1 MAEVK
6 NAFIKSKMNKD
17 LDARLLPNGEY
28 REGINIQVSRSEG
41 ADVGALENV
50 LGNKQLVDFRTLSG
64 CSCEL
69 KTIGTFTDGVSND
82 IFVFLTNYTDVNF
95 KTATTYNKDA
105 YNYVYVYN
113 ILNKESYILT
123 SGAYLNF
130 STTNPVLNVNFLE
143 GILFWTDN
151 RNQPRKLNINSATPN
166 ATSQFS
172 NGYYTKEDQ
181 ISVATYNPYQ
191 PIELYFKQWGHVT
204 GVSQSPA
211 PSVFVVVEKESLS
224 GLPTIGAT
232 VTDWPDGATITAPQP
247 TIVSYDALNGILQLS
262 SAQTIAA
269 NTKLYFYIDNSF
281 ASQNAVNFS
290 SMFDATSRLCPDEVT
305 ANPTFQTE
313 GPLTASS
320 ESNYPGDPDF
330 LEDKFVRFSYR
341 FKFEDGENS
350 IFAPFTQPAFIPKQD
365 GCFLNATTPTGNTTD
380 ENATYRSTIVSFM
393 ENQVNNILVK
403 IPLPCDANVLY
414 EEYKITEIDILYKES
429 DALAVQV
436 VDTIQVENLTQAETF
451 AIYNYQG
458 VKPYK
463 TLPTKELI
471 RVYDK
476 VPVRAHGQEIISNRL
491 VYSNFQ
497 TQHTPPEALNYNVGV
512 TQKESFD
519 ISATNVDGQ
528 PQPSLFYTS
537 DVEYPQHTVKQNRN
551 YQVGIILS
559 DRFGRT
565 STVILSSADIQG
577 AQGGIS
583 YGGST
588 VYVPYKP
595 FPGTGLNTIN
605 SWPGDSIK
613 VLFNQAIGTTGLYAG
628 DPDLLTGW
636 PGLYNGDNT
645 SEKYNPLGWYS
656 YTIVVKQQE
665 QDYYNVYLPG
675 IVNGYPGDTAGPYP
689 DPVNTVSFI
698 TLMSD
703 NINKVPRDLNLVG
716 PLQEQFRSSNHDSDT
731 KEGREAASQADTF
744 TDFTRS
750 GSSSLRLFGRV
761 TPEQTAIDVSPVY
774 NNPYYPTIEPNV
786 VNTIG
791 TENTLLDSTIVF
803 DEIYQTKTNPLIAR
817 VSQSIQTLST
827 GIGTGAI
834 GSGPVDPA
842 DGYNILLGIYETA
855 PTESRLELFWETS
868 SAGLISD
875 LNKAIEEGGSP
886 GIKGVTSDGIS
897 TTWSYSQSEADPS
910 GTIVAAAFYPFRQP
924 DPFSSVI
931 TAVDESSI
939 NNWWV
944 TDGLGNTRTS
954 DFLLEPIVGTAI
966 ASYNLKTARNFYYG
980 NNASVL
986 ENYTFFF
993 EIYDV
998 LKDIT
1003 STVSTTG
1010 ALVNTAPSITNCV
1023 TSLDPPSGSI
1033 SLYTYEAT
1041 NGSADITPV
1050 NVPGIPPANTLDLT
1064 FSKISQYPL
1073 LPIIYINE
1081 STGELTDPTGSLNGI
1096 LVVGIKVEDASG
1108 AEGSLIDTCITT
1120 LNGSQGI
1127 LTRPTNDSWYKG
1139 DNLIINAGPE
1149 SSGFYWST
1157 DKTNEVAS
1165 IPLPGTGNI
1174 SFRAPVNNQPTPT
1187 DVIGGT
1193 GINTANVNAQ
1203 GACGGGTGLSD
1214 SWVWTNTNRNAL
1226 AFDFANTN
1234 PSGLSE
1240 GTAYIIVNFENKVTI
1255 NGGPQADKPSVIWP
1269 TYLQYRDSN
1278 AAGYPDNW
1286 IDAIDVEGKA
1296 IKFGGTQTNNY
1307 SISLDSARPDFTET
1321 GVMDRPTTSSS
1332 LTDSEYSEIDAMQAQ
1347 TTGRASADNLSL
1359 FSKGSR
1365 IFAFG
1370 KDQGY
1375 AVRPDYFGDYRLVV
1389 RYPFGDNVPNSLTSF
1404 GNKIIPVLTPQGC
1417 PGQQGGSSSNSPY
1430 ASYASSLDTQLVK
1443 LSYGDFYNPLID
1455 GVAPSYFS
1463 YRLSSQGSSD
1473 KENAQS
1479 FVPSQVV
1486 YAREWSF
1493 RYITQLYTDPE
1504 LSIPYAG
1511 TTNLLYYSYSA
1522 TGDTSLNGKYGNEM
1536 SNTTNTA
1543 LTGTDRAPV
1552 GNASNEDRRWVAQ
1565 FDGNGKKMAQTAEPV
1580 VYDQQDIAP
1589 ALQPPTL
1596 SNPPGQTVPK
1606 LNPTNFGPF
1615 PQIINNVSAGSL
1627 TLMWSG
1633 GASQATFANTFVKN
1647 LTNNLG
1653 GETPAPFASPA
1664 LFLKFYS
1671 PDESTG
1677 YVEVSVVSLNMNGN
1691 QSNVSYIYDGTVAQV
1706 RVSITNAQNVITGSS
1721 AGNLPSSNYY
1731 YGYN

>member
-28 REGINIQVSRSEG
+28 REGVNIQVSRSEG

-50 LGNKQLVDFRTLSG
+50 LGNKQLVDFRILSG

-69 KTIGTFTDGVSND
+69 QTIGTFTDGVSND
-82 IFVFLTNYTDVNF
+82 IFVFLTNYTDVGF

-105 YNYVYVYN
+105 YNYIYVYN
-113 ILNKESYILT
+113 ILNQESSILV
-123 SGAYLNF
+123 SGAFLNF
-130 STTNPVLNVNFLE
+130 STTNLILNVNFLE
-143 GILFWTDN
+143 GLLFWTDN
-151 RNQPRKLNINSATPN
+151 RNQPRKININRATAN
-166 ATSQFS
+166 ATSQVS
-172 NGYYTKEDQ
+172 NGYYIKEDQ
-181 ISVATYNPYQ
+181 ISVATYNPYK
-191 PIELYFKQWGHVT
+191 PIDLYFKQWGYVT

-224 GLPTIGAT
+224 GLPAIGAT
-232 VTDWPDGATITAPQP
+232 VTDWPDGATITAPYP
-247 TIVSYDALNGILQLS
+247 TIVSYDSLNGILQLS

-269 NTKLYFYIDNSF
+269 NTKLYFYIDSSF
-281 ASQNAVNFS
+281 ASQNATNFS
-290 SMFDATSRLCPDEVT
+290 SMFDATNRLCPDEVT
-305 ANPTFQTE
+305 ANPTFQTD

-320 ESNYPGDPDF
+320 ISNYPGDPDF

-341 FKFEDGENS
+341 FTFDDGENS

-365 GCFLNATTPTGNTTD
+365 GYFLGATTPTGNTTD
-380 ENATYRSTIVSFM
+380 ENATYRTTVVSFM
-393 ENQVNNILVK
+393 ENQVNNILIQ

-414 EEYKITEIDILYKES
+414 DEYKITEIDILYKES
-429 DALAVQV
+429 DSLAVQV
-436 VDTIQVENLTQAETF
+436 VDTIQVENLTQAEPV
-451 AIYNYQG
+451 IVYNYQG

-463 TLPTKELI
+463 TLPTQDLI

-512 TQKESFD
+512 TEKEAFD
-519 ISATNVDGQ
+519 ISATNTDGQ
-528 PQPSLFYTS
+528 AQPTLFYTS
-537 DVEYPQHTVKQNRN
+537 QVEYPQHTVKQNRN

-577 AQGGIS
+577 EQGGIS

-588 VYVPYKP
+588 VYVPYKA
-595 FPGTGLNTIN
+595 FPGAGLNTIN

-613 VLFNQAIGTTGLYAG
+613 VLFNQAIGTTGIYAG

-656 YTIVVKQQE
+656 YTIVIKQQE

-675 IVNGYPGDTAGPYP
+675 IVNGYPGDTAGPFP
-689 DPVNTVSFI
+689 DPVNTAAFI
-698 TLMSD
+698 TLLND
-703 NINKVPRDLNLVG
+703 NINKVPRDLSEVG
-716 PLQEQFRSSNHDSDT
+716 PLQAQFRSSVD
-731 KEGREAASQADTF
+731 
-744 TDFTRS
+744 
-750 GSSSLRLFGRV
+750 LFGRV

-791 TENTLLDSTIVF
+791 PENTLLDSTVVF
-803 DEIYQTKTNPLIAR
+803 DEIYQTKTNPLVGR
-817 VSQSIQTLST
+817 VSQTVQTLST

-834 GSGPVDPA
+834 GSGPVDPT

-855 PTESRLELFWETS
+855 PTESRLEIFWETS

-886 GIKGVTSDGIS
+886 GIKGITSDGIS
-897 TTWSYSQSEADPS
+897 TIWAYSQSEADPS

-924 DPFSSVI
+924 DPFSNVI
-931 TAVDESSI
+931 IPVDESFI

-954 DFLLEPIVGTAI
+954 DFVLEPIAGAAI

-998 LKDIT
+998 INDIT

-1010 ALVNTAPSITNCV
+1010 ALTNTAPSITNCIA
-1023 TSLDPPSGSI
+1023 SIDPPSGSI

-1041 NGSADITPV
+1041 NGSADINPI
-1050 NVPGIPPANTLDLT
+1050 NEPGIAPANTLDLT
-1064 FSKISQYPL
+1064 FSKISQFPE
-1073 LPIIYINE
+1073 LPVLFINE
-1081 STGELTDPTGSLNGI
+1081 DTGELTDPTGSLNGVLNI
-1096 LVVGIKVEDASG
+1096 TIKVEDASG
-1108 AEGSLIDTCITT
+1108 AQGSLSDTCTT
-1120 LNGSQGI
+1120 VFNGSQGI
-1127 LTRPTNDSWYKG
+1127 LTRPTNSSWYKG
-1139 DNLIINAGPE
+1139 NSLTINAGPE

-1157 DKTNEVAS
+1157 DKTNEVS
-1165 IPLPGTGNI
+1165 STPLPMGDMG
-1174 SFRAPVNNQPTPT
+1174 SRAPVNNQPTPSNT
-1187 DVIGGT
+1187 IGPT
-1193 GINTANVNAQ
+1193 GVNSASIDAQ
-1203 GACGGGTGLSD
+1203 GSCGGGVLPSN
-1214 SWVWTNTNRNAL
+1214 SWKWTNTNRNAL

-1234 PSGLSE
+1234 PSGLSS
-1240 GTAYIIVNFENKVTI
+1240 GTAYIMVDFENKVTI
-1255 NGGPQADKPSVIWP
+1255 NGEAMDDRPSVIWP

-1286 IDAIDVEGKA
+1286 VDAIDVEGK
-1296 IKFGGTQTNNY
+1296 IVRFGGTQMNNY
-1307 SISLDSARPDFTET
+1307 SISLNSARPDFTET
-1321 GVMDRPTTSSS
+1321 GVIDNSTISNSD
-1332 LTDSEYSEIDAMQAQ
+1332 TDSEYFTRDGMQAQ
-1347 TTGRASADNLSL
+1347 STGRRNNADVPL
-1359 FSKGSR
+1359 FSQGVR
-1365 IFAFG
+1365 IVAFG

-1375 AVRPDYFGDYRLVV
+1375 ETTPDYFGDYRLVV
-1389 RYPFGDNVPNSLTSF
+1389 RYPFGDNYPNALTSF
-1404 GNKIIPVLTPQGC
+1404 GNKIIPVLTPQKC
-1417 PGQQGGSSSNSPY
+1417 PGQQGGFSILSPY
-1430 ASYASSLDTQLVK
+1430 ASYAASLETQLVK

-1463 YRLSSQGSSD
+1463 YRISTQGSAD
-1473 KENAQS
+1473 KENAKS
-1479 FVPSQVV
+1479 FVPSKIV

-1493 RYITQLYTDPE
+1493 RYVTQFYTDPE
-1504 LSIPYAG
+1504 LNVPYLG

-1543 LTGTDRAPV
+1543 ATGTDRAPV
-1552 GNASNEDRRWVAQ
+1552 GNASNEDRRWIAQ
-1565 FDGNGKKMAQTAEPV
+1565 FDTAGKKIVQTAEPV
-1580 VYDQQDIAP
+1580 VYDLTNIAP
-1589 ALQPPTL
+1589 APTPPTGSVL
-1596 SNPPGQTVPK
+1596 LNSNGI
-1606 LNPTNFGPF
+1606 GPF
-1615 PQIINNVSAGSL
+1615 PQLINQVSQGSL
-1627 TLMWSG
+1627 NIAWSG
-1633 GASQATFANTFVKN
+1633 GSSQAVFANAFVKN
-1647 LTNNLG
+1647 ITNNIG
-1653 GETPAPFASPA
+1653 GNSAAPFVGD
-1664 LFLKFYS
+1664 FLKFYS
-1671 PDESTG
+1671 PEQSTG
-1677 YVEVSVVSLNMNGN
+1677 YAEASVVSLNMNN
-1691 QSNVSYIYDGTVAQV
+1691 STSEVSYQFQSTSGFVIAT
-1706 RVSITNAQNVITGSS
+1706 ITNAQNVITGSGS
-1721 AGNLPSSNYY
+1721 GNLPSANYY
-1731 YGYN
+1731 YDYEV

>member
-28 REGINIQVSRSEG
+28 REGVNIQVSRSEG

-69 KTIGTFTDGVSND
+69 QTIGTFTDGVSND
-82 IFVFLTNYTDVNF
+82 IFVFLTNYTDVGF

-105 YNYVYVYN
+105 YNYIYVYN
-113 ILNKESYILT
+113 ILNQESSILV
-123 SGAYLNF
+123 SGAFLNF
-130 STTNPVLNVNFLE
+130 STTNLILNVNFLE
-143 GILFWTDN
+143 GLLFWTDN
-151 RNQPRKLNINSATPN
+151 RNQPRKININRATAN
-166 ATSQFS
+166 ATSQVS
-172 NGYYTKEDQ
+172 NGYYIKEDQ
-181 ISVATYNPYQ
+181 ISVATYNPYK
-191 PIELYFKQWGHVT
+191 PIDLYFKQWGYVT

-224 GLPTIGAT
+224 GLPAIGAT
-232 VTDWPDGATITAPQP
+232 VTDWPDGATITAPYP
-247 TIVSYDALNGILQLS
+247 TIVSYDSLNGILQLS

-269 NTKLYFYIDNSF
+269 NTKLYFYIDSSF
-281 ASQNAVNFS
+281 ASQNATNFS
-290 SMFDATSRLCPDEVT
+290 SMFDATNRLCPDEVT
-305 ANPTFQTE
+305 ANPTFQTD

-320 ESNYPGDPDF
+320 ISNYPGDPDF

-341 FKFEDGENS
+341 FTFDDGENS

-365 GCFLNATTPTGNTTD
+365 GYFLGATTPTGNTTD
-380 ENATYRSTIVSFM
+380 ENATYRTTVVSFM
-393 ENQVNNILVK
+393 ENQVNNILIQ

-414 EEYKITEIDILYKES
+414 DEYKITEIDILYKES
-429 DALAVQV
+429 DSLAVQV
-436 VDTIQVENLTQAETF
+436 VDTIQVENLTQAEPV
-451 AIYNYQG
+451 IVYNYQG

-463 TLPTKELI
+463 TLPTQDLI

-512 TQKESFD
+512 TEKEAFD
-519 ISATNVDGQ
+519 ISATNTDGQ
-528 PQPSLFYTS
+528 AQPTLFYTS
-537 DVEYPQHTVKQNRN
+537 QVEYPQHTVKQNRN

-577 AQGGIS
+577 EQGGIS

-588 VYVPYKP
+588 VYVPYKA
-595 FPGTGLNTIN
+595 FPGAGLNTIN

-613 VLFNQAIGTTGLYAG
+613 VLFNQAIGTTGIYAG

-656 YTIVVKQQE
+656 YTIVIKQQE

-675 IVNGYPGDTAGPYP
+675 IVNGYPGDTAGPFP
-689 DPVNTVSFI
+689 DPVNTAAFI
-698 TLMSD
+698 TLLND
-703 NINKVPRDLNLVG
+703 NINKVPRDLSEVG
-716 PLQEQFRSSNHDSDT
+716 PLQAQFRSSVD
-731 KEGREAASQADTF
+731 
-744 TDFTRS
+744 
-750 GSSSLRLFGRV
+750 LFGRV

-791 TENTLLDSTIVF
+791 PENTLLDSTVVF
-803 DEIYQTKTNPLIAR
+803 DEIYQTKTNPLVGR
-817 VSQSIQTLST
+817 VSQTVQTLST

-834 GSGPVDPA
+834 GSGPVDPT

-855 PTESRLELFWETS
+855 PTESRLEIFWETS

-886 GIKGVTSDGIS
+886 GIKGITSDGIS
-897 TTWSYSQSEADPS
+897 TIWAYSQSEADPS

-924 DPFSSVI
+924 DPFSNVI
-931 TAVDESSI
+931 IPVDESFI

-954 DFLLEPIVGTAI
+954 DFVLEPIAGAAI

-998 LKDIT
+998 INDIT

-1010 ALVNTAPSITNCV
+1010 ALTNTAPSITNCIA
-1023 TSLDPPSGSI
+1023 SIDPPSGSI

-1041 NGSADITPV
+1041 NGSADINPI
-1050 NVPGIPPANTLDLT
+1050 NEPGIAPANTLDLT
-1064 FSKISQYPL
+1064 FSKISQFPE
-1073 LPIIYINE
+1073 LPVLFINE
-1081 STGELTDPTGSLNGI
+1081 DTGELTDPTGSLNGVLNI
-1096 LVVGIKVEDASG
+1096 TIKVEDASG
-1108 AEGSLIDTCITT
+1108 AQGSLSDTCTT
-1120 LNGSQGI
+1120 VFNGSQGI
-1127 LTRPTNDSWYKG
+1127 LTRPTNSSWYKG
-1139 DNLIINAGPE
+1139 NSLTINAGPE

-1157 DKTNEVAS
+1157 DKTNEVS
-1165 IPLPGTGNI
+1165 STPLPMGDMG
-1174 SFRAPVNNQPTPT
+1174 SRAPVNNQPTPSNT
-1187 DVIGGT
+1187 IGPT
-1193 GINTANVNAQ
+1193 GVNSASIDAQ
-1203 GACGGGTGLSD
+1203 GSCGGGVLPSN
-1214 SWVWTNTNRNAL
+1214 SWKWTNTNRNAL

-1234 PSGLSE
+1234 PSGLSS
-1240 GTAYIIVNFENKVTI
+1240 GTAYIMVDFENKVTI
-1255 NGGPQADKPSVIWP
+1255 NGEAMDDRPSVIWP

-1286 IDAIDVEGKA
+1286 VDAIDVEGK
-1296 IKFGGTQTNNY
+1296 IVRFGGTQMNNY
-1307 SISLDSARPDFTET
+1307 SISLNSARPDFTET
-1321 GVMDRPTTSSS
+1321 GVIDNSTISNSD
-1332 LTDSEYSEIDAMQAQ
+1332 TDSEYFTRDGMQAQ
-1347 TTGRASADNLSL
+1347 STGRRNNADVPL
-1359 FSKGSR
+1359 FSQGVR
-1365 IFAFG
+1365 IVAFG

-1375 AVRPDYFGDYRLVV
+1375 ETTPDYFGDYRLVV
-1389 RYPFGDNVPNSLTSF
+1389 RYPFGDNYPNALTSF
-1404 GNKIIPVLTPQGC
+1404 GNKIIPVLTPQKC
-1417 PGQQGGSSSNSPY
+1417 PGQQGGFSILSPY
-1430 ASYASSLDTQLVK
+1430 ASYAASLETQLVK

-1463 YRLSSQGSSD
+1463 YRISTQGSAD
-1473 KENAQS
+1473 KENAKS
-1479 FVPSQVV
+1479 FVPSKIV

-1493 RYITQLYTDPE
+1493 RYVTQFYTDPE
-1504 LSIPYAG
+1504 LNVPYLG

-1543 LTGTDRAPV
+1543 ATGTDRAPV
-1552 GNASNEDRRWVAQ
+1552 GNASNEDRRWIAQ
-1565 FDGNGKKMAQTAEPV
+1565 FDTAGKKIVQTAEPV
-1580 VYDQQDIAP
+1580 VYDLTNIAP
-1589 ALQPPTL
+1589 APTPPTGSVL
-1596 SNPPGQTVPK
+1596 LNSNGI
-1606 LNPTNFGPF
+1606 GPF
-1615 PQIINNVSAGSL
+1615 PQLINQVSQGSL
-1627 TLMWSG
+1627 NIAWSG
-1633 GASQATFANTFVKN
+1633 GSSQAVFANAFVKN
-1647 LTNNLG
+1647 ITNNIG
-1653 GETPAPFASPA
+1653 GNSAAPFVGD
-1664 LFLKFYS
+1664 FLKFYS
-1671 PDESTG
+1671 PEQSTG
-1677 YVEVSVVSLNMNGN
+1677 YAEASVVSLNMNN
-1691 QSNVSYIYDGTVAQV
+1691 STSEVSYQFQSTSGFVIAT
-1706 RVSITNAQNVITGSS
+1706 ITNAQNVITGSGS
-1721 AGNLPSSNYY
+1721 GNLPSANYY
-1731 YGYN
+1731 YDYEV

>member
-28 REGINIQVSRSEG
+28 REGVNIQVSRSEG

-69 KTIGTFTDGVSND
+69 QTIGTFTDGVSND
-82 IFVFLTNYTDVNF
+82 IFVFLTNYTDVGF

-105 YNYVYVYN
+105 YNYIYVYN
-113 ILNKESYILT
+113 ILNQESSILV
-123 SGAYLNF
+123 SGAFLNF
-130 STTNPVLNVNFLE
+130 STTNLILNVNFLE
-143 GILFWTDN
+143 GLLFWTDN
-151 RNQPRKLNINSATPN
+151 RNQPRKININRATAN
-166 ATSQFS
+166 ATSQVS
-172 NGYYTKEDQ
+172 NGYYIKEDQ
-181 ISVATYNPYQ
+181 ISVATYNPYK
-191 PIELYFKQWGHVT
+191 PIDLYFKQWGYVT

-224 GLPTIGAT
+224 GLPAIGAT
-232 VTDWPDGATITAPQP
+232 VTDWPDGATITAPYP
-247 TIVSYDALNGILQLS
+247 TIVSYDSLNGILQLS

-269 NTKLYFYIDNSF
+269 NTKLYFYIDSSF
-281 ASQNAVNFS
+281 ASQNATNFS
-290 SMFDATSRLCPDEVT
+290 SMFDATNRLCPDEVT
-305 ANPTFQTE
+305 ANPTFQTD

-320 ESNYPGDPDF
+320 ISNYPGDPDF

-341 FKFEDGENS
+341 FTFDDGENS

-365 GCFLNATTPTGNTTD
+365 GYFLGATTPTGNTTD
-380 ENATYRSTIVSFM
+380 ENATYRTTVVSFM
-393 ENQVNNILVK
+393 ENQVNNILIQ

-414 EEYKITEIDILYKES
+414 DEYKITEIDILYKES
-429 DALAVQV
+429 DSLAVQV
-436 VDTIQVENLTQAETF
+436 VDTIQVENLTQAEPV
-451 AIYNYQG
+451 IVYNYQG

-463 TLPTKELI
+463 TLPTQDLI

-512 TQKESFD
+512 TEKEAFD
-519 ISATNVDGQ
+519 ISATNTDGQ
-528 PQPSLFYTS
+528 AQPTLFYTS
-537 DVEYPQHTVKQNRN
+537 QVEYPQHTVKQNRN

-577 AQGGIS
+577 EQGGIS

-588 VYVPYKP
+588 VYVPYKA
-595 FPGTGLNTIN
+595 FPGAGLNTIN

-613 VLFNQAIGTTGLYAG
+613 VLFNQAIGTTGIYAG

-656 YTIVVKQQE
+656 YTIVIKQQE

-675 IVNGYPGDTAGPYP
+675 IVNGYPGDTAGPFP
-689 DPVNTVSFI
+689 DPVNTAAFI
-698 TLMSD
+698 TLLND
-703 NINKVPRDLNLVG
+703 NINKVPRDLSEVG
-716 PLQEQFRSSNHDSDT
+716 PLQAQFRSSVD
-731 KEGREAASQADTF
+731 
-744 TDFTRS
+744 
-750 GSSSLRLFGRV
+750 LFGRV

-791 TENTLLDSTIVF
+791 PENTLLDSTVVF
-803 DEIYQTKTNPLIAR
+803 DEIYQTKTNPLVGR
-817 VSQSIQTLST
+817 VSQTVQTLST

-834 GSGPVDPA
+834 GSGPVDPT

-855 PTESRLELFWETS
+855 PTESRLEIFWETS

-886 GIKGVTSDGIS
+886 GIKGITSDGIS
-897 TTWSYSQSEADPS
+897 TIWAYSQSEADPS

-924 DPFSSVI
+924 DPFSNVI
-931 TAVDESSI
+931 IPVDESFI

-954 DFLLEPIVGTAI
+954 DFVLEPIAGAAI
-966 ASYNLKTARNFYYG
+966 ASYNLKTARIYYG

-998 LKDIT
+998 INDIT

-1010 ALVNTAPSITNCV
+1010 ALTNTAPSITNCIA
-1023 TSLDPPSGSI
+1023 SIDPPSGSI

-1041 NGSADITPV
+1041 NGSADINPI
-1050 NVPGIPPANTLDLT
+1050 NEPGIAPANTLDLT
-1064 FSKISQYPL
+1064 FSKISQFPE
-1073 LPIIYINE
+1073 LPVLFINE
-1081 STGELTDPTGSLNGI
+1081 DTGELTDPTGSLNGVLNI
-1096 LVVGIKVEDASG
+1096 TIKVEDASG
-1108 AEGSLIDTCITT
+1108 AQGSLSDTCTT
-1120 LNGSQGI
+1120 VFNGSQGI
-1127 LTRPTNDSWYKG
+1127 LTRPTNSSWYKG
-1139 DNLIINAGPE
+1139 NSLTINAGPE

-1157 DKTNEVAS
+1157 DKTNEVS
-1165 IPLPGTGNI
+1165 STPLPMGDMG
-1174 SFRAPVNNQPTPT
+1174 SRAPVNNQPTPSNT
-1187 DVIGGT
+1187 IGPT
-1193 GINTANVNAQ
+1193 GVNSASIDAQ
-1203 GACGGGTGLSD
+1203 GSCGGGVLPSN
-1214 SWVWTNTNRNAL
+1214 SWKWTNTNRNAL

-1234 PSGLSE
+1234 PSGLSS
-1240 GTAYIIVNFENKVTI
+1240 GTAYIMVDFENKVTI
-1255 NGGPQADKPSVIWP
+1255 NGEAMDDRPSVIWP

-1286 IDAIDVEGKA
+1286 VDAIDVEGK
-1296 IKFGGTQTNNY
+1296 IVRFGGTQMNNY
-1307 SISLDSARPDFTET
+1307 SISLNSARPDFTET
-1321 GVMDRPTTSSS
+1321 GVIDNSTISNSD
-1332 LTDSEYSEIDAMQAQ
+1332 TDSEYFTRDGMQAQ
-1347 TTGRASADNLSL
+1347 STGRRNNADVPL
-1359 FSKGSR
+1359 FSQGVR
-1365 IFAFG
+1365 IVAFG

-1375 AVRPDYFGDYRLVV
+1375 ETTPDYFGDYRLVV
-1389 RYPFGDNVPNSLTSF
+1389 RYPFGDNYPNALTSF
-1404 GNKIIPVLTPQGC
+1404 GNKIIPVLTPQKC
-1417 PGQQGGSSSNSPY
+1417 PGQQGGFSILSPY
-1430 ASYASSLDTQLVK
+1430 ASYAASLETQLVK

-1463 YRLSSQGSSD
+1463 YRISTQGSAD
-1473 KENAQS
+1473 KENAKS
-1479 FVPSQVV
+1479 FVPSKIV

-1493 RYITQLYTDPE
+1493 RYVTQFYTDPE
-1504 LSIPYAG
+1504 LNVPYLG

-1543 LTGTDRAPV
+1543 ATGTDRAPV
-1552 GNASNEDRRWVAQ
+1552 GNASNEDRRWIAQ
-1565 FDGNGKKMAQTAEPV
+1565 FDTAGKKIVQTAEPV
-1580 VYDQQDIAP
+1580 VYDLTNIAP
-1589 ALQPPTL
+1589 APTPPTGSVL
-1596 SNPPGQTVPK
+1596 LNSNGI
-1606 LNPTNFGPF
+1606 GPF
-1615 PQIINNVSAGSL
+1615 PQLINQVSQGSL
-1627 TLMWSG
+1627 NIAWSG
-1633 GASQATFANTFVKN
+1633 GSSQAVFANAFVKN
-1647 LTNNLG
+1647 ITNNIG
-1653 GETPAPFASPA
+1653 GNSAAPFVGD
-1664 LFLKFYS
+1664 FLKFYS
-1671 PDESTG
+1671 PEQSTG
-1677 YVEVSVVSLNMNGN
+1677 YAEASVVSLNMNN
-1691 QSNVSYIYDGTVAQV
+1691 STSEVSYQFQSTSGFVIAT
-1706 RVSITNAQNVITGSS
+1706 ITNAQNVITGSGS
-1721 AGNLPSSNYY
+1721 GNLPSANYY
-1731 YGYN
+1731 YDYEV